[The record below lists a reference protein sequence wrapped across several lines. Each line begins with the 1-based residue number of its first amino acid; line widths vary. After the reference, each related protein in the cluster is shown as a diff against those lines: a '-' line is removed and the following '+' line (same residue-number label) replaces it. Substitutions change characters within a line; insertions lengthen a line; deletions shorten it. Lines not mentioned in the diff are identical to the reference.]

1 VVDSDAGGKGQS
13 RPPTLE
19 DLLHICG
26 ELNRAGAKYIV
37 IGGMAIIHL
46 GFTRATEDIDLL
58 VEASSENQSRIR
70 QALMTLPDQSV
81 RDMTAADL
89 DDYRVVRVADEIVVD
104 LMKEACGVGYSG
116 ASSSIEWAII
126 EGVPIPFA
134 GAGLLWKLKQAPRA
148 KDEVDR
154 SFLCAL
160 LGIEEPRS

>member
-1 VVDSDAGGKGQS
+1 MVDSDAGRKSQS

-19 DLLHICG
+19 DLLYLCR

-37 IGGMAIIHL
+37 IGGMAIIRL

-58 VEASSENQSRIR
+58 VDPLPENQLKIR

-81 RDMTAADL
+81 REMTERDL
-89 DDYRVVRVADEIVVD
+89 DDYQVVRVADEIVVD
-104 LMKEACGVGYSG
+104 LMKSACGVAYAEASG
-116 ASSSIEWAII
+116 SIDWANI

-134 GAGLLWKLKQAPRA
+134 SAELLWKLKQAPRA

-154 SFLCAL
+154 SFLRAL
-160 LGIEEPRS
+160 LGMEKS